1 MKKTLSRTVCAGAVV
16 VAASSA
22 GAGVVPGGTYTP
34 LAFGPLVDPGNGA
47 YYTNVYDI
55 SADGNSYIGILSDGR
70 AAYVYQ
76 GDLFIQTG
84 GSAAFAMTPDGTL
97 AVGGPPGGA
106 PMQWMA
112 ANVVNGNI
120 AGTVYDSPHA
130 GSAGSFAYGVN
141 RDGTV
146 LNIIQGG
153 VFSAVLTP
161 SGIRRATDAFQAQY
175 PKGAIAGANR
185 GIAVDAPIQVVLG
198 NSAGVHS
205 TNAYRWNYETGEVS
219 PLNLPAGGTT
229 ATVGGVAT
237 SANISADG
245 SIVGGAV
252 RVPSMTAL
260 DVPAYWDANGDAHIV
275 PGVGGRIW
283 GTMNA
288 VNYTGTFGGGNL
300 FGAGL
305 PNHAF
310 LYDFANDV
318 SYDLNDL
325 FAEVIPDGWVL
336 THTTDISDDASK
348 IFARALAPDG
358 TARFVELTGLPIP
371 APGALALLGIAGI
384 GAARRRR

>member
-1 MKKTLSRTVCAGAVV
+1 MLNLSRSLSAGAVV
-16 VAASSA
+16 VFASAA

-47 YYTNVYDI
+47 YYTNIYDI

-70 AAYVYQ
+70 AAYVYE
-76 GDLFIQTG
+76 GDLFIQSG
-84 GSAAFAMTPDGTL
+84 GSAAFAMTPDGSM
-97 AVGGPPGGA
+97 AVGGGPGGP
-106 PMQWMA
+106 PMQWA
-112 ANVVNGNI
+112 AADAVNGSI
-120 AGTVYDSPHA
+120 AGALYDNPHA
-130 GSAGSFAYGVN
+130 GAAGSFAYGVN
-141 RDGTV
+141 HDGTV

-153 VFSAVLTP
+153 VSSAVLTP
-161 SGIRRATDAFQAQY
+161 TGIRHASSAFQAQY
-175 PKGAIAGANR
+175 PAGAFAGANR

-198 NSAGVHS
+198 YSAGVNP
-205 TNAYRWNYETGEVS
+205 TNAYRWNYETNEVT
-219 PLNLPAGGTT
+219 PLNLPAGGTN
-229 ATVGGVAT
+229 ATVGGGAT
-237 SANISADG
+237 SSNISADG

-252 RVPSMTAL
+252 RVPSMSAL
-260 DVPAYWDANGDAHIV
+260 DMPAYWDASGEAHIV
-275 PGVGGRIW
+275 PGVDGRIW

-310 LYDFANDV
+310 LYDFANDIT
-318 SYDLNDL
+318 YDLNDL

-358 TARFVELTGLPIP
+358 TARFVELTGMPIP
-371 APGALALLGIAGI
+371 APGAVALLGIAGI